1 MLAGIG
7 SLAEPCQPAWS
18 SIRTAWQPGSTA
30 RLISLRCSAMAWVS
44 HQGITRP
51 APLPLAGQ
59 IAPKMEAHL
68 VR

>member
-1 MLAGIG
+1 
-7 SLAEPCQPAWS
+7 
-18 SIRTAWQPGSTA
+18 
-30 RLISLRCSAMAWVS
+30 MAWVL

>member
-1 MLAGIG
+1 MLVGMG
-7 SLAEPCQPAWS
+7 SRAEPCQPAWS
-18 SIRTAWQPGSTA
+18 SNSTAWQPGSTA
-30 RLISLRCSAMAWVS
+30 RLISLRGSAMAWVS

-51 APLPLAGQ
+51 APVPLAGQ